1 MIFTAEII
9 SSLGAADYI
18 ALAVLALAV
27 FAAVRYSRIRKKK
40 GGSGI
45 CGGCGSC
52 SGCEF
57 CGNCSKNGSG
67 NSPEQNLNSSEAQKE
82 KE

>member
-27 FAAVRYSRIRKKK
+27 FAAVRYSKLRKKK
-40 GGSGI
+40 SG

-57 CGNCSKNGSG
+57 YGNCSKNVSG
-67 NSPEQNLNSSEAQKE
+67 NSPEQNLNSSKTQKE
-82 KE
+82 NE